1 MQDTPAGLGLGLGLS
16 HPIPNPTP
24 ARGCHRVNWPAL
36 GQPERPSGG
45 ASVCGRRLI
54 KLHPHKEPGTTTI
67 QFHKFPCQT
76 TPTISGSRLDITKQ
90 MLNAKRG
97 SRVNKLSPA
106 HPLNSP
112 TSQLPPSPCTPC
124 RGVKSQNEWSI
135 YET

>member
-1 MQDTPAGLGLGLGLS
+1 MQDTPAGLGLGLS

-36 GQPERPSGG
+36 GQPERPYGG
-45 ASVCGRRLI
+45 ASVCGRLLI
-54 KLHPHKEPGTTTI
+54 KLQPHKEPGTTTI

-106 HPLNSP
+106 HPA
-112 TSQLPPSPCTPC
+112 PPFPLV
-124 RGVKSQNEWSI
+124 RYVVALKAKMNGQYMKHK
-135 YET
+135 